1 MGGGE
6 ILALHIGFCRQFE
19 AGAERSRTKEKGGVV
34 PTPPAAEGRS
44 RLLEVETCADRGLIA
59 AVAVSAGVI
68 GIVIEVS
75 NHRS

>member
-44 RLLEVETCADRGLIA
+44 RLLEVETSAECGLIA
-59 AVAVSAGVI
+59 TVAVCVVA
-68 GIVIEVS
+68 IVIEVAD
-75 NHRS
+75 HRS